1 MGSEKQNCFKCGWEG
16 KLWPFEGKRGIPKE
30 CDGCKGQKLI
40 EGFVVMC
47 PLCEGTGVTYPHAN
61 KTGIAEPCK
70 LCEKKGYIDHV
81 PIGCKKGDE
90 TGRIWPF
97 ADKRG
102 IPSDCEVCKGK
113 GYTEGEQLPIKQ
125 PEPEPEPKKPEQP
138 QHVHDWC
145 IIRPP
150 GNFTCSG
157 CGRYF
162 ISFSWHCIISEC
174 YKKQYCFN
182 CYKRAKAND

>member
-1 MGSEKQNCFKCGWEG
+1 
-16 KLWPFEGKRGIPKE
+16 
-30 CDGCKGQKLI
+30 
-40 EGFVVMC
+40 MC

-102 IPSDCEVCKGK
+102 IPSDCKVCKGK

-125 PEPEPEPKKPEQP
+125 PEPEPEPKKSEQP

-157 CGRYF
+157 CGR
-162 ISFSWHCIISEC
+162 
-174 YKKQYCFN
+174 
-182 CYKRAKAND
+182 